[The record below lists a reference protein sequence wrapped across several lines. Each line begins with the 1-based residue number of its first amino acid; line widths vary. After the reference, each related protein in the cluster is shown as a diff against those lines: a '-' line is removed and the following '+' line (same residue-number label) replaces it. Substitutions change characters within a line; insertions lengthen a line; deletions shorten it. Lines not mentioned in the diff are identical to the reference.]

1 MLNINKSSSEIVENK
16 LIRLILNGE
25 YSPGNTLPSERELA
39 IKLEVSRP
47 TLREAIQ
54 RLKRDGWIT
63 VKKGQTSVVN
73 DYWKNGNLNTLA
85 NIIQNNKQITNDF
98 TIYLLE
104 LRLALV
110 PTFVKE
116 AVGKYPEK
124 VVALLSNTDSLED
137 NSHEYARFDWKLQK
151 KIAELSSNPIYLLIL
166 NSFDDIYVN
175 LANKYFSK
183 EENRN
188 SSLSFYKTLLKSA
201 MKEDVS
207 LSKKI
212 TIEAM
217 KKSID
222 LWKKSEEDK

>member
-1 MLNINKSSSEIVENK
+1 MLNIKKSSSEIVENK
-16 LIRLILNGE
+16 LIRMILNGE

-63 VKKGQTSVVN
+63 VKKGQTSIVN
-73 DYWKNGNLNTLA
+73 DYWKNGNLNTLV
-85 NIIQNNKQITNDF
+85 NIIQNNKHITGDF

-116 AVGKYPEK
+116 AVSKYPEK
-124 VVALLSNTDSLED
+124 VVALLSNTELLED
-137 NSHEYARFDWKLQK
+137 NSFDYAKFDWKLQK
-151 KIAELSSNPIYLLIL
+151 EIAELSSNPIYLLIL

-175 LANKYFSK
+175 LANKYFMK
-183 EENRN
+183 EGNRN
-188 SSLSFYKTLLKSA
+188 SSLSFYKALLKSA
-201 MKEDVS
+201 MKEDVL
-207 LSKKI
+207 LSEKI

-217 KKSID
+217 EKSID
-222 LWKKSEEDK
+222 SWKKSEEDK